1 MGSDKCSGQ
10 ITLFP
15 PKKKP
20 IDAKIPSHQ
29 LMIRSGMIKQ
39 ESAGIYSWLPI
50 GLKVLKKIE
59 KIVREEQEK
68 AGAIEI
74 LMPTLQSSELWSES
88 GRYDSYGDEMLRITD
103 RHSRTLVYGPTNEEQ
118 VTEIFRKYIKSYKSL
133 PLNLFH
139 IQWKFRDEV
148 RPRFGVM
155 RGREF
160 LMKDAYSFD
169 LNQEEAKLS
178 YYKMFIAYLKTFK
191 RLGLNAIP
199 VAADS
204 GPIGGN
210 LSHEFSI
217 VAETGESEIFCDR
230 NLLEIDIDENIYNSN
245 DKIISVVENYLNF
258 YSATDDKH
266 DEKEFNNLVSK
277 NNQVNGRGIEVGHIF
292 SFGDKYSNPM
302 KASISGSDGKIS
314 DVFMG
319 SYGIG
324 VSRLVAAIIETSN
337 DEKGIIWP
345 TSVAPFLVNI
355 INLKNKDDNCK
366 NKCLEIHNNLA
377 KNDIESIIDD
387 RDESAGKKFSDSDLI
402 GFPVTIIVGP
412 RELENG
418 NVEIKFRKEG
428 SNQILPYS
436 NVLKIIKNKLF
447 EE

>member
-1 MGSDKCSGQ
+1 
-10 ITLFP
+10 
-15 PKKKP
+15 
-20 IDAKIPSHQ
+20 
-29 LMIRSGMIKQ
+29 
-39 ESAGIYSWLPI
+39 
-50 GLKVLKKIE
+50 
-59 KIVREEQEK
+59 
-68 AGAIEI
+68 
-74 LMPTLQSSELWSES
+74 MPTLQSSELWRES

-217 VAETGESEIFCDR
+217 IAETGESEIFCDR

-245 DKIISVVENYLNF
+245 EKIISVVENYLNF

-266 DEKEFNNLVSK
+266 DEKKFNNLVSK
-277 NNQVNGRGIEVGHIF
+277 NNQLNGRGIEVGHIF

-345 TSVAPFLVNI
+345 HSIAPFDINI
-355 INLKNKDDNCK
+355 IAIGFDKDK
-366 NKCLEIHNNLA
+366 EISSA
-377 KNDIESIIDD
+377 SIKLHKELTEMGYDVLLDD
-387 RDESAGKKFSDSDLI
+387 RKDGYGAKMKDSELIGIPLNIVIGKKF
-402 GFPVTIIVGP
+402 
-412 RELENG
+412 LENK
-418 NVEIKFRKEG
+418 EIELKARSGDSSK
-428 SNQILPYS
+428 NNIDDIKTILDFF
-436 NVLKIIKNKLF
+436 KN
-447 EE
+447 

>member
-1 MGSDKCSGQ
+1 MLWSNYFIPTQKE
-10 ITLFP
+10 
-15 PKKKP
+15 KP

-88 GRYDSYGDEMLRITD
+88 GRFDSYGDEMLRITD

-217 VAETGESEIFCDR
+217 IADTGESEIFCDR
-230 NLLEIDIDENIYNSN
+230 NLLEIGIDENIYNSN
-245 DKIISVVENYLNF
+245 NKIISVVENYLNF

-266 DEKEFNNLVSK
+266 DEKKFNNLVSK
-277 NNQVNGRGIEVGHIF
+277 NNQLNGRGIEVGHIF

-402 GFPVTIIVGP
+402 GFPATIIVGP

-418 NVEIKFRKEG
+418 NVEIRFRKEG

>member
-1 MGSDKCSGQ
+1 MLWSNYFIPTQKE
-10 ITLFP
+10 
-15 PKKKP
+15 KP

-266 DEKEFNNLVSK
+266 DEKNL
-277 NNQVNGRGIEVGHIF
+277 
-292 SFGDKYSNPM
+292 
-302 KASISGSDGKIS
+302 
-314 DVFMG
+314 
-319 SYGIG
+319 
-324 VSRLVAAIIETSN
+324 II
-337 DEKGIIWP
+337 
-345 TSVAPFLVNI
+345 LY
-355 INLKNKDDNCK
+355 
-366 NKCLEIHNNLA
+366 
-377 KNDIESIIDD
+377 
-387 RDESAGKKFSDSDLI
+387 
-402 GFPVTIIVGP
+402 
-412 RELENG
+412 
-418 NVEIKFRKEG
+418 
-428 SNQILPYS
+428 Q
-436 NVLKIIKNKLF
+436 KIIR
-447 EE
+447 

>member
-1 MGSDKCSGQ
+1 MLWSNYFIPTQKE
-10 ITLFP
+10 
-15 PKKKP
+15 KP

-59 KIVREEQEK
+59 TIVRDEQER

-88 GRYDSYGDEMLRITD
+88 GRYDSYGDEMLRIND
-103 RHSRTLVYGPTNEEQ
+103 RHDRTLIYGPTNEEQ

-178 YYKMFIAYLKTFK
+178 YYKMFIAYLRTFE

-217 VAETGESEIFCDR
+217 VADTGESEIFCDK
-230 NLLEIDIDENIYNSN
+230 NLLEICIDENIYSSN
-245 DKIISVVENYLNF
+245 DKIIDVVENYLNF

-266 DEKEFNNLVSK
+266 DVKKFNNLVSK
-277 NNQVNGRGIEVGHIF
+277 DNQVTGRGIEVGHIF
-292 SFGDKYSNPM
+292 SFGDKYSDPM
-302 KASISGSDGKIS
+302 KASIIGNDGKMS
-314 DVFMG
+314 NVYMG

-345 TSVAPFLVNI
+345 ISVAPFLVNI
-355 INLKNKDDNCK
+355 INLKNKDD
-366 NKCLEIHNNLA
+366 KCMDKCIEIHNDLE
-377 KNDIESIIDD
+377 KSGIDSIVDD

-402 GFPVTIIVGP
+402 GFPVTLVVGP

-418 NVEIKFRKEG
+418 NVEIRFRREG
-428 SNQILPYS
+428 NNQIIPYD

>member
-1 MGSDKCSGQ
+1 MLWSNYFIPTQKE
-10 ITLFP
+10 
-15 PKKKP
+15 KP

-59 KIVREEQEK
+59 KIIRDEQER

-88 GRYDSYGDEMLRITD
+88 GRYDSYGDEMLRIND
-103 RHSRTLVYGPTNEEQ
+103 RHDRTLIYGPTNEEQ

-178 YYKMFIAYLKTFK
+178 YYKMFIAYLRTFE

-204 GPIGGN
+204 GPIGGT

-217 VAETGESEIFCDR
+217 IADTGESEIFCDK
-230 NLLEIDIDENIYNSN
+230 NLLEICIDKNIYKSN
-245 DKIISVVENYLNF
+245 DKIIDVIENYLNF

-266 DEKEFNNLVSK
+266 DEKKFNNLVVK
-277 NNQVNGRGIEVGHIF
+277 DNQVTGRGIEVGHIF

-302 KASISGSDGKIS
+302 KASIIGNDGKLS
-314 DVFMG
+314 NVYMG

-324 VSRLVAAIIETSN
+324 VSRLVAAIIETSH

-355 INLKNKDDNCK
+355 INLKYKDDNCMD
-366 NKCLEIHNNLA
+366 KCIEIHNDLE
-377 KNDIESIIDD
+377 KSGIDSIVDD
-387 RDESAGKKFSDSDLI
+387 RDESAGKKFSDSDLV
-402 GFPVTIIVGP
+402 GFPITLVVGP

-418 NVEIKFRKEG
+418 NVEIRFRRKG
-428 SNQILPYS
+428 KNQIIPYD

>member
-1 MGSDKCSGQ
+1 MLWSNYFIPTQKE
-10 ITLFP
+10 
-15 PKKKP
+15 KP

-402 GFPVTIIVGP
+402 GFPATIIVGP

-418 NVEIKFRKEG
+418 NVEIRFRKEG

>member
-1 MGSDKCSGQ
+1 MLWSNYFIPTQKE
-10 ITLFP
+10 
-15 PKKKP
+15 KP

-59 KIVREEQEK
+59 KIIRDEQER

-88 GRYDSYGDEMLRITD
+88 GRYDSYGDEMLRIND
-103 RHSRTLVYGPTNEEQ
+103 RHDRTLIYGPTNEEQ

-178 YYKMFIAYLKTFK
+178 YYKMFIAYLRTFE

-204 GPIGGN
+204 GPIGGT

-217 VAETGESEIFCDR
+217 IADTGESEIFCDK
-230 NLLEIDIDENIYNSN
+230 NLLEICIDKNIYKSN
-245 DKIISVVENYLNF
+245 DKIIDVIENYLNF

-266 DEKEFNNLVSK
+266 DEKKFNNLVVK
-277 NNQVNGRGIEVGHIF
+277 DNQVTGRGIEVGHIF

-302 KASISGSDGKIS
+302 KASIIGNDGKLS
-314 DVFMG
+314 NVYMG

-324 VSRLVAAIIETSN
+324 VSRLVAAIIETSH

-355 INLKNKDDNCK
+355 INLKYKNDNCMD
-366 NKCLEIHNNLA
+366 KCIEIHNDLE
-377 KNDIESIIDD
+377 KSGIDSIVDD
-387 RDESAGKKFSDSDLI
+387 RDESAGKKFSDSDLV
-402 GFPVTIIVGP
+402 GFPITLVVGP

-418 NVEIKFRKEG
+418 NVEIRFRRKG
-428 SNQILPYS
+428 NNQIIPYD

>member
-1 MGSDKCSGQ
+1 MLLSNYFIPTQKE
-10 ITLFP
+10 
-15 PKKKP
+15 KP

-230 NLLEIDIDENIYNSN
+230 NLLEIGIDENIYNSN

-266 DEKEFNNLVSK
+266 DEKKFNNLVSK

-302 KASISGSDGKIS
+302 KASISGNDGKIS

-366 NKCLEIHNNLA
+366 NKCFEIHNNLA
-377 KNDIESIIDD
+377 KNSIESIIDD

-428 SNQILPYS
+428 SNQILPYN